1 MDAVREVYEFCKNVS
16 VCRRVQILRHFDEE
30 FDKEKCKKG
39 CDNCQDGRQTV
50 SRDLTT
56 YVRNSI
62 QLARRLRNERATFNQ
77 FGCILRG
84 SKVADIVRK
93 GFDQFEEYGSC
104 QGLPKEL
111 FDLMLDE
118 MIVLGLLTKLL
129 IKNNM
134 DYFNEYL
141 SVSRCF
147 QYFL

>member
-1 MDAVREVYEFCKNVS
+1 MDAVREVYEFCKKVS
-16 VCRRVQILRHFDEE
+16 VCRRVQILRHFDED
-30 FDKEKCKKG
+30 FDKEKCNKG

-50 SRDLTT
+50 SRDVTT
-56 YVRNSI
+56 FVRNSI

-104 QGLPKEL
+104 QDLPKEL

-118 MIVLGLLTKLL
+118 MMYLGLLTKLL
-129 IKNNM
+129 IRGNM
-134 DYFNEYL
+134 NYFNEYL
-141 SVSRCF
+141 SVSRRF
-147 QYFL
+147 Q